1 MIYKFSDSSKS
12 ALESA
17 ENLAIEL
24 GHNFIGTEHILY
36 GIALQEKGLGYKILK
51 KQNIEAVQIFNKV
64 KEILGEGKIILNKT
78 EGFTPRTKKIIENSF
93 KETEKNSFIKICDI

>member
-1 MIYKFSDSSKS
+1 MIYKFSDSSKK

-17 ENLAIEL
+17 ENIAIEL

-51 KQNIEAVQIFNKV
+51 KQNIEASQILGKV

-78 EGFTPRTKKIIENSF
+78 EGFTPRTKKSWP
-93 KETEKNSFIKICDI
+93 SRR

>member
-1 MIYKFSDSSKS
+1 MMIYKFSDASKR

-17 ENLAIEL
+17 ENFAIEL

-36 GIALQEKGLGYKILK
+36 GIALQENGLAYKVLK
-51 KQNIEAVQIFNKV
+51 KQNIEAIKIFSKV

-78 EGFTPRTKKIIENSF
+78 DGFTPRTKKIIEKSF
-93 KETEKNSFIKICDI
+93 KETEKIY